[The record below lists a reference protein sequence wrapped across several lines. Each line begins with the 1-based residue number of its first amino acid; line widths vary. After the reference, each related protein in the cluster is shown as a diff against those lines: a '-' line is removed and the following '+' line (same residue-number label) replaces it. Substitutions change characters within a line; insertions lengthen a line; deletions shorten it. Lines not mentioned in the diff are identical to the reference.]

1 MAEPINSR
9 SSVTGISPEAQGR
22 ADGENPSQADRSVE
36 GREPSRAAIVE
47 ALFREHNQR
56 LVRFLA
62 ARLSSDAEAKEVA
75 QEAYVRLLQLEQPDA
90 GGFMRALLYKTAINI
105 ATDRIRRRKLDRES
119 LSTDPLD
126 FGIDRCSPEQHV
138 SSREEVEIV
147 SQCLNEL
154 SPRCR
159 QAILLRRLQGLST
172 AQIAATLNVSTR
184 MIRLYIT
191 EASLLIRDRLDST
204 HARHHTTGMNKEVQN
219 D

>member
-1 MAEPINSR
+1 MAESVNSR
-9 SSVTGISPEAQGR
+9 PFAAGTTAETQTRACGETPEQTDPG
-22 ADGENPSQADRSVE
+22 VE
-36 GREPSRAAIVE
+36 ARDSRAAIVE

-75 QEAYVRLLQLEQPDA
+75 QEAYVRLLQLDQPDA

-105 ATDRIRRRKLDRES
+105 ATDRLRRRKLDRES
-119 LSTDPLD
+119 RNTDPLD
-126 FGIDRCSPEQHV
+126 FGIDRRSPDHHASGV
-138 SSREEVEIV
+138 EEVEIV
-147 SQCLNEL
+147 AQCLNEL

-159 QAILLRRLQGLST
+159 QAILLKRLQGLST

-191 EASLLIRDRLDST
+191 EASVLIRDRLDSA
-204 HARHHTTGMNKEVQN
+204 HAGPRSDSTSKEAK
-219 D
+219 DD